1 MRRRFFIEN
10 MIRMLTLSLLPVF
23 FLTLV
28 LFCLLVPT
36 EKKAL
41 ESEAEINLSL
51 LQENVDLLLN
61 DSNKVMNLLSSS
73 AYSNSIY
80 QILQAEKLDYMDFVL
95 LKQAAAQ
102 LNAIVNSR
110 DYIDS
115 IYVYIPN
122 ENQRYL
128 TNRANVYSLGNGPD
142 QNWLSDCSGNGS
154 YRVIRRTA
162 ELYASAPRN
171 YLTVVQEDARG
182 NTVAVNI
189 VVSYFKRLFTNSYIE
204 NGHAIILSDGTNALF
219 SSNVDLNAQELIRC
233 ISAQEAGT
241 QLIQLGKN
249 LIVCSHS
256 PTTGL
261 DFISVTPIS
270 IAYANIYRLIS
281 ITCVT
286 VFLCVLLSVIVSYR
300 HAINISSQ
308 LYAILDLMDAA
319 ISHRELPDV
328 KRKRNDLY
336 TYILTNMI
344 QTFTQNDFL
353 RVSLNEQKF
362 QALSLELSALQ
373 YQINPHFLSNT
384 LQMIDFEVLKLL
396 KKPTI
401 ANEMIQ
407 DLSYFLQYSLRA
419 PKEDVTIAQ
428 EIEAT
433 VHYVSLMSRRYRNQ
447 VVVIWETDP
456 SIQEQLI
463 PKLIL
468 QPMIENS
475 VTHGNESNPQK
486 LYVSIRIRPVGE
498 DLMIQVAD
506 NGNGVSSER
515 LETLRASLVHFQGFN
530 EKHIGLQ
537 NLSRRLMLRFP
548 EGQCSILLNSRLGEG
563 FSVTI
568 LIHAQEK
575 LREQA
580 V

>member
-10 MIRMLTLSLLPVF
+10 MIRMLTLSLLPVL
-23 FLTLV
+23 FLTLI
-28 LFCLLVPT
+28 LFSILVPT
-36 EKKAL
+36 EKRAL

-61 DSNKVMNLLSSS
+61 DSNKVMNMLSAP
-73 AYSNSIY
+73 AYSNSNSLY
-80 QILQAEKLDYMDFVL
+80 QILKSDKLDYMDFVI

-122 ENQRYL
+122 EKQRYL
-128 TNRANVYSLGNGPD
+128 TNQANIYDMEAGPD
-142 QNWLSDCSGNGS
+142 KNWLSACSGNDS
-154 YRVIRRTA
+154 YRVIRRTTD
-162 ELYASAPRN
+162 LYASAPRD
-171 YLTVVQEDARG
+171 YLTVVQEDAKG

-189 VVSYFKRLFTNSYIE
+189 VVSYFKRLFSNSYTE
-204 NGHAIILSDGTNALF
+204 SGHAIILSDGVHALF
-219 SSNVDLNAQELIRC
+219 SSSADFDAQELIRQLA
-233 ISAQEAGT
+233 SQDDS
-241 QLIQLGKN
+241 QNLIQLGQN
-249 LIVCSHS
+249 LIIRSHS
-256 PTTGL
+256 HTTGL
-261 DFISVTPIS
+261 DFISVTPTA
-270 IAYANIYRLIS
+270 IAYSNIYRLIT

-286 VFLCVLLSVIVSYR
+286 VFLCILMSVIVSYR
-300 HAINISSQ
+300 HAINVSSQ

-319 ISHRELPDV
+319 VSHRELPVV
-328 KRKRNDLY
+328 KQQRNDLY

-384 LQMIDFEVLKLL
+384 LQMIDFEILKLA
-396 KKPTI
+396 KMPTA

-407 DLSYFLQYSLRA
+407 DLSCFLQYSLRA

-433 VHYVSLMSRRYRNQ
+433 VHYIALMSRRYKDQ
-447 VVVIWETDP
+447 VAVSWDVEP
-456 SIQEQLI
+456 SVMDQLI

-468 QPMIENS
+468 QPMIENC
-475 VTHGNESNPQK
+475 VTHGKESSPGK
-486 LYVSIRIRPVGE
+486 LTIRIRIAFQE
-498 DLMIQVAD
+498 SDLVIQVAD
-506 NGNGVSSER
+506 NGNGVSPER
-515 LETLRASLVHFQGFN
+515 LETLRASLSNFQGFH

-537 NLSRRLMLRFP
+537 NLFRRLMLRFP
-548 EGQCSILLNSRLGEG
+548 EGQCHIFLDSQPGQG

-568 LIHAQEK
+568 RIHVKES
-575 LREQA
+575 E
-580 V
+580 

>member
-1 MRRRFFIEN
+1 MRRRFFMEN
-10 MIRMLTLSLLPVF
+10 MIRMLTLSLLPVL

-28 LFCLLVPT
+28 LFAILVPT

-41 ESEAEINLSL
+41 ESEAELNLSL

-61 DSNKVMNLLSSS
+61 DSNKVMNMLSAP
-73 AYSNSIY
+73 AYSNSNSLY
-80 QILQAEKLDYMDFVL
+80 QILQADKLDYLDFVI

-115 IYVYIPN
+115 IYVYVPN
-122 ENQRYL
+122 EGKRYL
-128 TNRANVYSLGNGPD
+128 TNQANIYDMENGPD
-142 QNWLSDCSGNGS
+142 KNWLSACSGDNA
-154 YRVIRRTA
+154 YRVVRRTTN
-162 ELYASAPRN
+162 LYTSAPRD
-171 YLTVVQEDARG
+171 YLTVVQEDAKG

-189 VVSYFKRLFTNSYIE
+189 VVSYFKRLFANSYVE
-204 NGHAIILSDGTNALF
+204 SGHTIILSDGEKALF
-219 SSNVDLNAQELIRC
+219 SSSTAFDAQEFIRQLSDDDA
-233 ISAQEAGT
+233 SAH
-241 QLIQLGKN
+241 LIQLEQN
-249 LIVCSHS
+249 LIMRSHS
-256 PTTGL
+256 STTGL
-261 DFISVTPIS
+261 DFLSVTPIS
-270 IAYANIYRLIS
+270 IAYANIYRLIT

-286 VFLCVLLSVIVSYR
+286 VFLCILFSVIVSYR
-300 HAINISSQ
+300 HAIRISGQ

-319 ISHRELPDV
+319 VSHRQLPV
-328 KRKRNDLY
+328 IKKQRNDLY

-384 LQMIDFEVLKLL
+384 LQMIDFEILKLA
-396 KKPTI
+396 KGPTA

-407 DLSYFLQYSLRA
+407 DLSCFLQYSLRS

-433 VHYVSLMSRRYRNQ
+433 VHYTALMSRRYGDQ
-447 VVVIWETDP
+447 ISVCWDVDP
-456 SIQEQLI
+456 TVTELLI

-468 QPMIENS
+468 QPMIENC
-475 VTHGNESNPQK
+475 VTHGKETSLRK
-486 LYVSIRIRPVGE
+486 LTIRIRIAFQEENLV
-498 DLMIQVAD
+498 IQVAD
-506 NGNGVSSER
+506 NGNGVSPER
-515 LETLRASLVHFQGFN
+515 LEALRASLSSFQGFH

-537 NLSRRLMLRFP
+537 NLFRRLMLRFP
-548 EGQCSILLNSRLGEG
+548 DGQCQIHLESQEGEG

-568 LIHAQEK
+568 QIRQEIS
-575 LREQA
+575 
-580 V
+580 